1 MEFTFS
7 DYAFSGLLSILAALY
22 GVGYP
27 LIIQSIERINSQYNS
42 LSISERFVKESIYFV
57 FQVLLVINM
66 VFAISAPFLL
76 HSGWNN
82 NLFITIQAVLL
93 ALLVGQTF
101 LLFRL
106 ILIYSTGPKLRK
118 HLEGKQIDKHNLTQ
132 LFDLAVYA
140 DAIQSYSLYH
150 DCMADV
156 LGYICEQQ
164 GDEKWQS
171 SDIVLPP
178 VYYDDLTSGIVHSI
192 GRFVKDNDS
201 RHYLNRQNDIVS
213 VFFNRSSKSRI
224 SDQGRIYMWHLVND
238 AVSSNNKPWFSQY
251 WQYAESYENA
261 KYHYLLPYSSKELQ
275 ADKEW
280 YRTQHVMTGT
290 ALIHWRRFDWLN
302 DIFFYTHSEPEHYG
316 LIPSSFPQ
324 IIIEMRKLAELVDN
338 PFIPWPYYFSDSM
351 IGATDEK
358 RIFRES
364 ISYLSLLVIRLWSL
378 MNRYIIDSDII
389 FSHPGFP
396 VELGK
401 EEQEVRL
408 LDNMEK
414 DIEEW
419 GRREI
424 FRLVPN
430 LTPIEI
436 VSVIEFVEEYKIN
449 CQRDIQNKRAHPI
462 VSKKKFDVFL
472 DRTISAVKEFN
483 LNLPS
488 IPLNSKISYKQV
500 STSIVYSD
508 DINTIHYS
516 DYVQMGGAEEIGLLG
531 WKNFTYE
538 LYRGYLDLLKRMSC
552 LKSTVACRTQLTDFF
567 DMIGITSEY
576 TVVLT
581 DDVEDCPQ
589 KDVILETYTRPLR
602 IIILPKLYLPYV
614 ELEPIKTDGTEPI
627 VDGMAFCSNIGQF
640 ISCREPLFKMRF
652 ATKMKGQI
660 RDDSPGY
667 VQIVIDDSQL
677 DGGKITNISW
687 QLDDLFKH
695 S

>member
-42 LSISERFVKESIYFV
+42 LSISERFVKESIYIV
-57 FQVLLVINM
+57 FQVLLVINL

-118 HLEGKQIDKHNLTQ
+118 HLEGIQIDKHNLIQ

-150 DCMADV
+150 DCMEDV
-156 LGYICEQQ
+156 FGYICEQQ
-164 GDEKWQS
+164 GDEKCQS
-171 SDIVLPP
+171 SDTVLSP
-178 VYYDDLTSGIVHSI
+178 VYYDDLTSAIVHSI
-192 GRFVKDNDS
+192 GQFVKDNDN

-213 VFFNRSSKSRI
+213 VIFNISTNSRI
-224 SDQGRIYMWHLVND
+224 SDQGRIYMWRLMND

-251 WQYAESYENA
+251 WQYAESYENSR
-261 KYHYLLPYSSKELQ
+261 YHYPPYPSKELQ

-302 DIFFYTHSEPEHYG
+302 DIFFYTHSEPEYYG

-324 IIIEMRKLAELVDN
+324 IIIEMRNLARLVDN

-378 MNRYIIDSDII
+378 KNRYIIDSDII

-396 VELGK
+396 VELEK

-419 GRREI
+419 GRREV

-430 LTPIEI
+430 LAPIEI
-436 VSVIEFVEEYKIN
+436 DSVIAFVEEYKIN

-462 VSKKKFDVFL
+462 VSKIKFDVFL

-483 LNLPS
+483 LSLPS
-488 IPLNSKISYKQV
+488 IPLNSKASYKQV

-538 LYRGYLDLLKRMSC
+538 LYRGYLDLLKMMPC
-552 LKSTVACRTQLTDFF
+552 LKSTVACRSQLTGLF

-581 DDVEDCPQ
+581 DDVEDCPK
-589 KDVILETYTRPLR
+589 KDFILETYTRPLR
-602 IIILPKLYLPYV
+602 IIILPKLYLPHV

-627 VDGMAFCSNIGQF
+627 VDGMAFCSNLGQF

-667 VQIVIDDSQL
+667 VQIVIDDSQI

>member
-42 LSISERFVKESIYFV
+42 LSISERFVKESIYIV
-57 FQVLLVINM
+57 FQVLLVINL

-118 HLEGKQIDKHNLTQ
+118 HLEGIQIDKHNLIQ

-150 DCMADV
+150 DCMEDV
-156 LGYICEQQ
+156 FGYICEQQ
-164 GDEKWQS
+164 GDEKCQS
-171 SDIVLPP
+171 SDTVLSP
-178 VYYDDLTSGIVHSI
+178 VYYDDLTSAIVHSI
-192 GRFVKDNDS
+192 GQFVKDNDN

-213 VFFNRSSKSRI
+213 VIFNISSNSRI
-224 SDQGRIYMWHLVND
+224 SDQGRIYMWRLMND

-251 WQYAESYENA
+251 WQYAESYENSR
-261 KYHYLLPYSSKELQ
+261 YHYPPYPSKELQ

-302 DIFFYTHSEPEHYG
+302 DIFFYTHSEPEYYG

-324 IIIEMRKLAELVDN
+324 IIIEMRNLARLVDN

-378 MNRYIIDSDII
+378 KNRYIIDSDII

-396 VELGK
+396 VELEK

-419 GRREI
+419 GRREV

-430 LTPIEI
+430 LAPIEI
-436 VSVIEFVEEYKIN
+436 DSVIAFVEEYKIN

-462 VSKKKFDVFL
+462 VSKIKFDVFL

-483 LNLPS
+483 LSLPS
-488 IPLNSKISYKQV
+488 IPLNSKASYKQV

-538 LYRGYLDLLKRMSC
+538 LYRGYLDLLKMMPC
-552 LKSTVACRTQLTDFF
+552 LKSTVACRSQLTGLF

-581 DDVEDCPQ
+581 DDVEDCPK
-589 KDVILETYTRPLR
+589 KDFILETYTRPLR
-602 IIILPKLYLPYV
+602 IIILPKLYLPHV

-627 VDGMAFCSNIGQF
+627 VDGMAFCSNLGQF
-640 ISCREPLFKMRF
+640 ISFREPLFKMRF

-667 VQIVIDDSQL
+667 VQIVIDDSQI

>member
-27 LIIQSIERINSQYNS
+27 LIIQSIEKIYTQYKS
-42 LSISERFVKESIYFV
+42 LSISDRFIKEPIYSV
-57 FQVLLVINM
+57 FQVLLVINL

-76 HSGWNN
+76 HWGWNN
-82 NLFITIQAVLL
+82 NLFITIQAILL
-93 ALLVGQTF
+93 VILVGQTF

-106 ILIYSTGPKLRK
+106 ILIYSTAPKLLK
-118 HLEGKQIDKHNLTQ
+118 HMEKTQIDKHNLISI
-132 LFDLAVYA
+132 FDLAIYA
-140 DAIQSYSLYH
+140 DAIHSYPLYH
-150 DCMADV
+150 DCMEDV
-156 LGYICEQQ
+156 FGYISKQQ
-164 GDEKWQS
+164 GDENGQS
-171 SDIVLPP
+171 ASIILPP
-178 VYYDDLTSGIVHSI
+178 VYYDGLTSDIVSYFS
-192 GRFVKDNDS
+192 RYVKDNDGH
-201 RHYLNRQNDIVS
+201 HYLNRQNDIVA
-213 VFFNRSSKSRI
+213 VFFNINSKSRI
-224 SDQGRIYMWHLVND
+224 SEQGRSFMWRLVND
-238 AVSSNNKPWFSQY
+238 AISSKNKPWFSQY
-251 WQYAESYENA
+251 WQYAESYENF
-261 KYHYLLPYSSKELQ
+261 KYHNLLYSQKELKT
-275 ADKEW
+275 DKEW
-280 YRTQHVMTGT
+280 YRTHHVMTGT
-290 ALIHWRRFDWLN
+290 ALIHWGRFVWLN
-302 DIFFYTHSEPEHYG
+302 DIFFYTHFEPEYYG
-316 LIPSSFPQ
+316 LIPSSFPS
-324 IIIEMRKLAELVDN
+324 IIHEMRKLSELVDN
-338 PFIPWPYYFSDSM
+338 PYIPWPYYFSDSM

-364 ISYLSLLVIRLWSL
+364 IRYLSLLVIRLWSL
-378 MNRYIIDSDII
+378 KDRYISDTKII
-389 FSHPGFP
+389 FSHPEFP
-396 VELGK
+396 VELEK
-401 EEQEVRL
+401 EEQEIRL
-408 LDNMEK
+408 LDNMKK

-419 GRREI
+419 ERRII
-424 FRLVPN
+424 FRLIPN

-436 VSVIEFVEEYKIN
+436 DRVIEFVEEYRIG
-449 CQRDIQNKRAHPI
+449 CQRDIQNKKEHPI
-462 VSKKKFDVFL
+462 VSKKKFDVL
-472 DRTISAVKEFN
+472 MERTISAVKEFN

-500 STSIVYSD
+500 STSIVFSD

-538 LYRGYLDLLKRMSC
+538 LYRGYLDLLKMMPC
-552 LKSTVACRTQLTDFF
+552 LKSTVACRSQLSDLF
-567 DMIGITSEY
+567 DMMGITSEY

-589 KDVILETYTRPLR
+589 KDVILETYSRPLR
-602 IIILPKLYLPYV
+602 IIILPKLYLPHV

-640 ISCREPLFKMRF
+640 ISCRDPLYKMRF